1 MGGGNWLMREEQVTR
16 FRTPRDLSAPTTEH
30 IPACILIVDDEE
42 ALSTSLVTAFSLE
55 GYRAAGVGS
64 GREALQYLRQ
74 APCDVLLVDL
84 RMPDMDG
91 IQLMERVRES
101 APDLLV
107 ILMTGVATVESAVR
121 ALKGGAYDYIL
132 KPFTLTEIIHTVK
145 RGLEQQR
152 LKQENVQLTELNRRL
167 QELDQIKSNLLS
179 AITHEFRTPLT
190 VMSGWLD
197 LLLGDHFGPL
207 ASKQRESLAAIRSG
221 IIRLGRLISNLLVFV
236 ETDRSRLSGSRI
248 PLSLASVFQSLAA
261 ELAPECQERRVRLR
275 VESAPDLPQFSGDG
289 ERLRLLFFNL
299 VENAIKFNEPGG
311 EVAIQAGK
319 DGNSLVISIT
329 NTQGEILVERIPG
342 LLEPFTQGDMSASR
356 IAGGLGMGLAVVRL
370 ITEAHH
376 GKLVVES
383 GQGRGTTVRVRL
395 PLES

>member
-1 MGGGNWLMREEQVTR
+1 MREEQVTR
-16 FRTPRDLSAPTTEH
+16 FHTPRDLSAPTTEH
-30 IPACILIVDDEE
+30 SPACILIVDDEE
-42 ALSTSLVTAFSLE
+42 ALWTSLVTAFSLE

-132 KPFTLTEIIHTVK
+132 KPFTLTEIFHTVK

-167 QELDQIKSNLLS
+167 RELDQIKSNLLS

-236 ETDRSRLSGSRI
+236 ETDRSQLSGGRI
-248 PLSLASVFQSLAA
+248 PLSLASVFQALAA

-289 ERLRLLFFNL
+289 ERLRLLFFSL
-299 VENAIKFNEPGG
+299 MENAIKFNEPGG

-319 DGNSLVISIT
+319 DGNSLLISIT
-329 NTQGEILVERIPG
+329 NTRGEIPVERIPG

-356 IAGGLGMGLAVVRL
+356 VAGGLGMGLAVARL
-370 ITEAHH
+370 ITEAHN

-395 PLES
+395 PLKS